1 MRSSR
6 PRAGLVLL
14 LAVVAASCR
23 PLPPRT
29 PSACRQASP
38 DRARLEA
45 CLKNRDASAYVA
57 DLQDVVIGGWQ
68 VPRDVPWELCAVV
81 EFSLAEDGS
90 LGSGPDFTTPSL
102 PRFNASVLDAF
113 ARGVPIRP
121 IPPGAECLIGLPLR
135 AAFWNPQYP

>member
-6 PRAGLVLL
+6 PRAGLAVL
-14 LAVVAASCR
+14 LAVAAAGCR

-29 PSACRQASP
+29 PSACRQPSP
-38 DRARLEA
+38 DRERIDA
-45 CLKNRDASAYVA
+45 CLQNRDANAYVA
-57 DLQDVVIGGWQ
+57 DLQGIVIGGWQ

-81 EFSLAEDGS
+81 EFSLAGDGS
-90 LGSGPDFTTPSL
+90 LGSGPHFTTPSI
-102 PRFNASVLDAF
+102 PRFNESVRDAF
-113 ARGVPIRP
+113 ARAVPVRP